1 VVQAK
6 VVCQLCAERFCLFL
20 RNNYFLIMS
29 TFTAVAVTY
38 DDRIPFGPFFET
50 EDAAWKWLH
59 SSLID
64 EPIPVHNSLEVM
76 QQT

>member
-6 VVCQLCAERFCLFL
+6 IFASCAPKGFVCSYVIIIL
-20 RNNYFLIMS
+20 LIMS

>member
-1 VVQAK
+1 
-6 VVCQLCAERFCLFL
+6 
-20 RNNYFLIMS
+20 MS

-38 DDRIPFGPFFET
+38 DDRIPFGRFFET